1 MGIYTVND
9 DRHPPLVP
17 FGLAMLENMFALKVY
32 GGKPQGPLGLAADRR
47 HCGSWHRWHAIV

>member
-32 GGKPQGPLGLAADRR
+32 GGKPQICNFRKNRKKLKNDLN
-47 HCGSWHRWHAIV
+47 